1 MLKKLLGIKKKKN
14 EAELAKAQFT
24 EKAWAKLSQEEKN
37 HVIASKGRVLMIVF
51 EGTIKIGNALN
62 IKDKIVKD
70 DLRTKKITAFFA
82 YGVIDGIAQLYN
94 VSALDSMKCFEHYM
108 SLKIKEDEDYLT
120 VWKFVKKGLIRKDKK
135 NKIFFKIV
143 DKGAQAAV
151 DFSNNNLK
159 NKILLHSIIVDKKN
173 ILEI

>member
-70 DLRTKKITAFFA
+70 DLRT
-82 YGVIDGIAQLYN
+82 
-94 VSALDSMKCFEHYM
+94 
-108 SLKIKEDEDYLT
+108 
-120 VWKFVKKGLIRKDKK
+120 
-135 NKIFFKIV
+135 
-143 DKGAQAAV
+143 
-151 DFSNNNLK
+151 
-159 NKILLHSIIVDKKN
+159 
-173 ILEI
+173 